1 MKPQPDIEASSA
13 WIFCSSF
20 SLQHHTNNTALV
32 VPTQWPFCCTMQNHN
47 VLGNEIKLLPVARE
61 RTCRHPAADPL
72 ASQPRVIYIGVYPGN
87 KCSLPVTR
95 LSLCTSLPLAQPKKA
110 KGCVTI
116 VTTALDTSEQ
126 GVKIENSHY
135 TACISHH
142 LALLSP
148 LHLCTHM
155 QDACLL
161 AEFHLWNCDRVSDL

>member
-1 MKPQPDIEASSA
+1 
-13 WIFCSSF
+13 
-20 SLQHHTNNTALV
+20 
-32 VPTQWPFCCTMQNHN
+32 MQNHN
-47 VLGNEIKLLPVARE
+47 VL
-61 RTCRHPAADPL
+61 AADPP

-126 GVKIENSHY
+126 GVEIENTHY

-155 QDACLL
+155 QDACMRVSLLNSICEIVTECQIYKLL
-161 AEFHLWNCDRVSDL
+161 ADI